1 MNDAMSASL
10 NDEMMKNIDWSKLG
24 FHYTEPDYI
33 VRAACH
39 EGVWEEPYATQDK
52 YLHLHVS
59 ATCLQY
65 GQEAF
70 EGLKAFRGVDGKI
83 RLFRWRENARRMAK
97 SAEGLYMR
105 PVPEELFGRAIRLA
119 LEKNIDFVPPYGTG
133 ATLYFRPLLIG
144 TTPRLGVGPGRDFEF
159 VVIPSPI
166 GPYYP
171 GKFHCTSFI
180 VNRHVDRAAPF
191 GTGQFKV
198 GGNYAASFRAT
209 EVAHAQGYD
218 CLFLDAK
225 YHRYIDECSA
235 ANFIGIKECT
245 KEQSTMYKVEYLTP
259 LSSAILPSITNDSLM
274 TLAKERG
281 IKVTRRRIL
290 LEELSEMTEAAAC
303 GTACV
308 ISPIDKVVD
317 PEQGRTYSFGS
328 EPGPVLSELY
338 HALRD
343 IQFGRAE
350 DRHGWTEVVEIKK

>member
-1 MNDAMSASL
+1 
-10 NDEMMKNIDWSKLG
+10 MKNINWGKLG

-33 VRAACH
+33 VRSACH

-52 YLHLHVS
+52 FLHLHVQ

-83 RLFRWRENARRMAK
+83 RLFRWRENAKRMAR
-97 SAEGLYMR
+97 SAEGLFMT
-105 PVPEELFGRAIRLA
+105 PVPEAVFGKAIHLA
-119 LEKNIDFVPPYGTG
+119 LEKNLDFVPPYGTG

-159 VVIPSPI
+159 IVIPSPI

-180 VNRHVDRAAPF
+180 VNRYVDRAAPY

-209 EVAHAQGYD
+209 EAAHNMGMD

-225 YHRYIDECSA
+225 YHKYIDECSA
-235 ANFIGIKECT
+235 ANFIGIMRKGD
-245 KEQSTMYKVEYLTP
+245 KIEYLTP
-259 LSSAILPSITNDSLM
+259 RSSAILPSITNDSLM
-274 TLAKERG
+274 TLAKEKG
-281 IKVTRRRIL
+281 YKVTRRHIR
-290 LEELSEMTEAAAC
+290 LEELADMSEAAAC

-308 ISPIDKVVD
+308 ISPIDRVID
-317 PEQGRTYSFGS
+317 PEKNVMYSFGA
-328 EPGPVLSELY
+328 EPGEVLTGLY
-338 HALRD
+338 RALKD
-343 IQFGRAE
+343 IQYGRAE
-350 DRHGWTEVVEIKK
+350 DKHGWTEIFS

>member
-1 MNDAMSASL
+1 
-10 NDEMMKNIDWSKLG
+10 MKNIDWSKLG

-33 VRAACH
+33 VRSAYH
-39 EGVWEEPYATQDK
+39 NGVWEEPYATKDK
-52 YLHLHVS
+52 FLHLHVS

-83 RLFRWRENARRMAK
+83 RIFRWRENAKRMAK
-97 SAEGLYMR
+97 SAEGLYMA
-105 PVPEELFGRAIRLA
+105 PVPEELFGKAIRLA
-119 LEKNIDFVPPYGTG
+119 LDKNRDFLPPYGTG

-159 VVIPSPI
+159 IVIPSPI

-171 GKFHCTSFI
+171 GKFHCTTFV
-180 VNRHVDRAAPF
+180 VNRHVDRAAPY
-191 GTGQFKV
+191 GTGTFKV
-198 GGNYAASFRAT
+198 GGNYASSFRAT
-209 EVAHAQGYD
+209 EPAHAQGMD

-235 ANFIGIKECT
+235 ANFIGIRKLKVESLKLKEAGKL
-245 KEQSTMYKVEYLTP
+245 KEESFLIEYLTP
-259 LSSAILPSITNDSLM
+259 RSSAILPSITNDSLM
-274 TLAKERG
+274 TLARERG
-281 IKVTRRRIL
+281 MRVTRRHIR
-290 LEELSEMTEAAAC
+290 LEELADMSEAAAC

-308 ISPIDKVVD
+308 ISPIDKVID
-317 PEQGRTYSFGS
+317 PEKDKIYHFGD

-350 DRHGWTEVVEIKK
+350 DKHGWCDVIEN

>member
-1 MNDAMSASL
+1 
-10 NDEMMKNIDWSKLG
+10 MKNIAWGKLG

-33 VRAACH
+33 VRSACH

-52 YLHLHVS
+52 FLHLHVQ

-83 RLFRWRENARRMAK
+83 RLFRWRENAKRMAR
-97 SAEGLYMR
+97 SAEGLFMT
-105 PVPEELFGRAIRLA
+105 PVPEAVFGKAIHLA
-119 LEKNIDFVPPYGTG
+119 LEKNLDFVPPYGTG

-159 VVIPSPI
+159 IVIPSPI

-180 VNRHVDRAAPF
+180 VNRYVDRAAPY

-209 EVAHAQGYD
+209 EAAHNMGMD

-225 YHRYIDECSA
+225 YHKYIDECSA
-235 ANFIGIKECT
+235 ANFIGIMRKGD
-245 KEQSTMYKVEYLTP
+245 KIEYLTP
-259 LSSAILPSITNDSLM
+259 RSSAILPSITNDSLM

-281 IKVTRRRIL
+281 YKVTRRHIR
-290 LEELSEMTEAAAC
+290 LEELADMSEAAAC

-308 ISPIDKVVD
+308 ISPIDRVID
-317 PEQGRTYSFGS
+317 PEKNVMYSFGA
-328 EPGPVLSELY
+328 EPGEVLTGLY
-338 HALRD
+338 RALKD
-343 IQFGRAE
+343 IQYGRAE
-350 DRHGWTEVVEIKK
+350 DMHGWTEIFS

>member
-1 MNDAMSASL
+1 
-10 NDEMMKNIDWSKLG
+10 MKQNIDWSKLG
-24 FHYTEPDYI
+24 FHYTEPEYI
-33 VRAACH
+33 VRSAYH
-39 EGVWEEPYATQDK
+39 EGVWEEPYATKDK

-83 RLFRWRENARRMAK
+83 RIFRWKENMKRMAR
-97 SAEGLYMR
+97 SAEGLYMQ
-105 PVPEELFGRAIRLA
+105 PVPEEVFGKAIRLA
-119 LEKNIDFVPPYGTG
+119 LEKNIDLLPPYGTG

-144 TTPRLGVGPGRDFEF
+144 TTPRLGVGPGKDFEF
-159 VVIPSPI
+159 IVIPSPI

-171 GKFHCTSFI
+171 GKFHCTTFI

-198 GGNYAASFRAT
+198 GGNYAASFRAS
-209 EVAHAQGYD
+209 EPAHAQGMD

-235 ANFIGIKECT
+235 ANFIGIK
-245 KEQSTMYKVEYLTP
+245 KVTGYGLQVTGYEYLTP
-259 LSSAILPSITNDSLM
+259 RSSAILPSITNDSLM
-274 TLAKERG
+274 VLAKEKG
-281 IKVTRRRIL
+281 MKVTRRHIR
-290 LEELSEMTEAAAC
+290 LEELSEMSEAAAC

-308 ISPIDKVVD
+308 ISPMSKVLD
-317 PEQGRTYSFGS
+317 PEKGITYSFGE
-328 EPGPVLSELY
+328 EPGPILTELY

-350 DRHGWTEVVEIKK
+350 DKHGWCEVIKN

>member
-1 MNDAMSASL
+1 
-10 NDEMMKNIDWSKLG
+10 MKEIDWSTLG
-24 FHYTEPDYI
+24 FHYTEPDFI

-39 EGVWEEPYATQDK
+39 DGVWEEPYATQDK

-70 EGLKAFRGVDGKI
+70 EGLKAFRGVDNKI
-83 RLFRWRENARRMAK
+83 RIFRWRENAKRMAK
-97 SAEGLYMR
+97 SAEGLFMT

-119 LEKNIDFVPPYGTG
+119 LEKNMDFVPPYGTG

-171 GKFHCTSFI
+171 GKFHCTTFI
-180 VNRHVDRAAPF
+180 VNRYVDRAAPF

-198 GGNYAASFRAT
+198 GGNYASSFRAT
-209 EVAHAQGYD
+209 EAAHAMGCD
-218 CLFLDAK
+218 CIFLDARQHK
-225 YHRYIDECSA
+225 YIDECSA

-245 KEQSTMYKVEYLTP
+245 KGQGTKYKGEYLTP
-259 LSSAILPSITNDSLM
+259 RSSAILPSITNDSLM

-281 IKVTRRRIL
+281 YKVTRRRIR
-290 LEELSEMTEAAAC
+290 LEELADMSEAAAC

-308 ISPIDKVVD
+308 ISPINKVVD
-317 PEQGRTYSFGS
+317 TEKNRVYSFGD
-328 EPGPVLSELY
+328 EPGPVMSELY

-350 DRHGWTEVVEIKK
+350 DKHHWTEII

>member
-1 MNDAMSASL
+1 M
-10 NDEMMKNIDWSKLG
+10 NIDWSKLG
-24 FHYTEPDYI
+24 FHYTEPEYI
-33 VRAACH
+33 VRSAYH
-39 EGVWEEPYATQDK
+39 EGAWEEPYATKDK
-52 YLHLHVS
+52 FLHLHVS

-83 RLFRWRENARRMAK
+83 RIFRWRENARRMAR
-97 SAEGLYMR
+97 SAEGLYMQ
-105 PVPEELFGRAIRLA
+105 PVPEELFGKAIRLA
-119 LEKNIDFVPPYGTG
+119 LEKNMELLPPYGTG

-144 TTPRLGVGPGRDFEF
+144 TTPRLGVGPGKDFEF
-159 VVIPSPI
+159 IVIPSPI

-171 GKFHCTSFI
+171 GKFHCTTFI

-198 GGNYAASFRAT
+198 GGNYAASFRAS
-209 EVAHAQGYD
+209 EPAHAQGMD

-235 ANFIGIKECT
+235 ANFIGIK
-245 KEQSTMYKVEYLTP
+245 KVTGDGLQVTGYEYLTP
-259 LSSAILPSITNDSLM
+259 RSSAILPSITNDSLM
-274 TLAKERG
+274 VLAKEKG
-281 IKVTRRRIL
+281 LKVTRRHIR
-290 LEELSEMTEAAAC
+290 LEELSEMSEAAAC

-308 ISPIDKVVD
+308 ISPMNKVID
-317 PEQGRTYSFGS
+317 PEKGHTYSFGE
-328 EPGPVLSELY
+328 EPGPVLTDLY

-350 DRHGWTEVVEIKK
+350 DKHGWCTIIED